1 MNIDILTKDFFYNIE
16 KDFSDFMIKNITK
29 FSQIF

>member
-16 KDFSDFMIKNITK
+16 KDFSDFMIKNINK
-29 FSQIF
+29 ISQLF